1 MNLIP
6 VENQKDLYRDP
17 RTNAIINTNKT
28 EYESYV
34 KRRESIKN
42 EKNRVDKIEDDI
54 NSVKED
60 LNEIKSLLKK
70 LVSDESR

>member
-17 RTNAIINTNKT
+17 RTNAIINMNKT
-28 EYESYV
+28 EYESYI

-42 EKNRVDKIEDDI
+42 EKNRVDQIEDEI
-54 NSVKED
+54 LSVKED
-60 LNEIKSLLKK
+60 LDEIKTLLRK
-70 LVSDESR
+70 LVENES

>member
-17 RTNAIINTNKT
+17 RTNAIINMNKT
-28 EYESYV
+28 EYESYI

-42 EKNRVDKIEDDI
+42 EKSRVDKIEDDMS
-54 NSVKED
+54 SVKED
-60 LNEIKSLLKK
+60 LNEIKSLIKK
-70 LVSDESR
+70 LINDESR

>member
-17 RTNAIINTNKT
+17 RTNAIINMNKT
-28 EYESYV
+28 EYESYI

-42 EKNRVDKIEDDI
+42 EKSRVDKIEDDMS
-54 NSVKED
+54 SVKED
-60 LNEIKSLLKK
+60 LNEIKFLIKK
-70 LVSDESR
+70 LINDESR

>member
-17 RTNAIINTNKT
+17 RTNAIINMNKT
-28 EYESYV
+28 EYESYI

-42 EKNRVDKIEDDI
+42 EKNRVDTIE
-54 NSVKED
+54 NELSNMKED
-60 LNEIKSLLKK
+60 LNEIKSLLRK
-70 LVSDESR
+70 LANGS

>member
-17 RTNAIINTNKT
+17 RTNAIINMNKT
-28 EYESYV
+28 EYESYI

-42 EKNRVDKIEDDI
+42 EKNRVDQIEDEI
-54 NSVKED
+54 LSVKED
-60 LNEIKSLLKK
+60 LNEIKTLLRK
-70 LVSDESR
+70 LVENES

>member
-17 RTNAIINTNKT
+17 RTNAIINMNKT
-28 EYESYV
+28 EYESYI

-42 EKNRVDKIEDDI
+42 EKNRVDQIEDEI
-54 NSVKED
+54 LSLKED
-60 LNEIKSLLKK
+60 LDEIKTILRK
-70 LVSDESR
+70 LVENES